1 MSSRRL
7 TTLVI
12 LCLTILS
19 ADLLSEVIVHEVSK
33 FLKHPNPYRM
43 AALSMASKVLVF
55 YPAFQ
60 FMEEIVKKMTGTYVG
75 KAKGAAGG
83 GYTGLLVAFVLGLGL
98 LYGLYLKVLFH
109 INILKTLF

>member
-1 MSSRRL
+1 MNSRKL

-19 ADLLSEVIVHEVSK
+19 ADLLSEVIVHEVSH
-33 FLKHPNPYRM
+33 FFKHKNPYRM
-43 AALSMASKVLVF
+43 TAISMAAKVLVF

-60 FMEEIVKKMTGTYVG
+60 FMEEIVKKMAGTYVG

-83 GYTGLLVAFVLGLGL
+83 GFTGLLVAFVFGLGL

-109 INILKTLF
+109 INIIKKFL